1 MSNIDW
7 GKITKK
13 LKVKP
18 KSLNHTV
25 GINVESNCFHGYTN
39 DNIIVLTITAK
50 LMLIILTAAAS
61 TY

>member
-25 GINVESNCFHGYTN
+25 GSRELLRGLKQGH
-39 DNIIVLTITAK
+39 DDQRLPW
-50 LMLIILTAAAS
+50 
-61 TY
+61 